1 MAKTYS
7 RLNIDVN
14 GNILSCVTGVQLD
27 LESRYLD
34 VSLFSNSTAIDLTG
48 QTVRMLVKK
57 PPESGGDGTI
67 SYIQGEI
74 TDAVNGR
81 CQFELT
87 NQILAV
93 VGAVTMQIEI
103 WNGTSVLSTHQFNF
117 YVLPTLRNDEEIE
130 STNEYGA
137 LVVLFQ
143 EIQNALDL
151 MKKMTDSF
159 GLPGQKAEEFGV
171 STFWGMMEIL
181 AERADTKGLLKQY
194 INGTIDTASFKTLD
208 VLVKEV
214 GTSVSTN
221 SNSLAAKVNTLSY
234 DMKTGGVPIIR
245 SIQRGVASAGGYTV
259 ALIGFTNVDKM
270 IVLLN
275 GGSTNGNPGDT
286 AMPYVASL
294 STTQMRIDGGNSASV
309 SYQVI
314 EFY

>member
-7 RLNIDVN
+7 RLSVDVN

-34 VSLFSNSTAIDLTG
+34 VSLFSNSAAIDLTG

-151 MKKMTDSF
+151 MQKMTDSF
-159 GLPGQKAEEFGV
+159 GLPGQKAQEFGV
-171 STFWGMMEIL
+171 DTFWGMMEIL

-214 GTSVSTN
+214 GSSVATMS
-221 SNSLAAKVNTLSY
+221 AKVNTLSS
-234 DMKTGGVPIIR
+234 DVKTGGVPIIR
-245 SIQRGVASAGGYTV
+245 HIQRGTASAGGHTV
-259 ALIGFTNVDKM
+259 ALSGFSNIDKM

-275 GGSTNGNPGDT
+275 GGSTNGNLGDT
-286 AMPYVASL
+286 PMPYVSSL
-294 STTQMRIDGGNSASV
+294 SATRMRIEGGNSASV

>member
-7 RLNIDVN
+7 RLSIDVN

-93 VGAVTMQIEI
+93 VGAVIMQIEI
-103 WNGTSVLSTHQFNF
+103 WNGTSVLSTHQFDF

-151 MKKMTDSF
+151 MQKMTDSF
-159 GLPGQKAEEFGV
+159 GTPGQKAEEFGV
-171 STFWGMMEIL
+171 DTFWGMLEIL
-181 AERADTKGLLKQY
+181 AERADTKELLKQY
-194 INGTIDTASFKTLD
+194 INSTIDKASFKTLD

-214 GTSVSTN
+214 GASVSTN
-221 SNSLAAKVNTLSY
+221 SNLLLSKVNTLSS
-234 DMKTGGVPIIR
+234 DVKTGGVPIIR
-245 SIQRGVASAGGYTV
+245 HIQRGTV
-259 ALIGFTNVDKM
+259 LRRTVDLTGFTNSDKM
-270 IVLLN
+270 VVLLH
-275 GGSTNGNPGDT
+275 GGLSGGTETGVDVTAPSVVDLNTTRLIVNNYEKNP
-286 AMPYVASL
+286 
-294 STTQMRIDGGNSASV
+294 